1 MSLMKLFFR
10 LMLDPSFTNQARPPA
25 RRRKDERGFT
35 LTEMMVVIFIIGLLS
50 AVVMLNVFSSK
61 DKAMVTT
68 AKANIGTI
76 ENALEL
82 YKLDNFTYPSASD
95 GLNALVTPPP
105 SLAQP
110 ERYARGGYIKKLPA
124 DPWGRPYQYQMPGP
138 SGRAFDVYSLGADGT
153 PGGAGDNADIHGDN

>member
-1 MSLMKLFFR
+1 MSLMQLFIR
-10 LMLDPSFTNQARPPA
+10 LMLDPARPPVD
-25 RRRKDERGFT
+25 RRRKRDERGFT

-82 YKLDNFTYPSASD
+82 YKLDNFTYPSTSD
-95 GLNALVTPPP
+95 GLNALASPPP

-138 SGRAFDVYSLGADGT
+138 DGQAFDVYSLGADGA
-153 PGGAGDNADIHGDN
+153 PGGTGDNADIHGGDR

>member
-1 MSLMKLFFR
+1 MRGYNIMSLMQLFVR
-10 LMLDPSFTNQARPPA
+10 LMLDPSRPN
-25 RRRKDERGFT
+25 RRRKKGERGFT

-82 YKLDNFTYPSASD
+82 IKSA
-95 GLNALVTPPP
+95 
-105 SLAQP
+105 
-110 ERYARGGYIKKLPA
+110 K
-124 DPWGRPYQYQMPGP
+124 
-138 SGRAFDVYSLGADGT
+138 
-153 PGGAGDNADIHGDN
+153 